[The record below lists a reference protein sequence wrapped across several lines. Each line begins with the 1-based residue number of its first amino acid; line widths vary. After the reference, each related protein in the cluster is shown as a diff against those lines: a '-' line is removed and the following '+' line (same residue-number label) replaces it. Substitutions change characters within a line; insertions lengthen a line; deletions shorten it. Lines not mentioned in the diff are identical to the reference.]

1 MTQTNLIAA
10 AISAMQQAY
19 APYSG
24 FQVGAALLTKS
35 GKIFM
40 GSNIEN
46 ASYGG
51 TVCAERTAFFSA
63 VHSGEREFQA
73 IAIVGGKD
81 GILREFA
88 PPCGICRQ
96 VMREFCDDS
105 FEIIL
110 HDGSKAKA
118 FTLADL
124 LPFSFGPEKLNR
136 TPPIKEES
144 PCECMT

>member
-1 MTQTNLIAA
+1 MTQTNLISA

-19 APYSG
+19 APYSD

-96 VMREFCDDS
+96 VMREFWADD
-105 FEIIL
+105 FEIHL
-110 HDGSKAKA
+110 LKSDGIEIY
-118 FTLADL
+118 TLGQL
-124 LPFSFGPEKLNR
+124 LPVSFQPDNIRWGTR
-136 TPPIKEES
+136 
-144 PCECMT
+144 